1 MQYTIR
7 NTPFVDENGK
17 YFPYLSL
24 KEFIDLCEQD
34 RLDEIKFLSQAW
46 DAAKKG
52 FKSAFGSWDK
62 DEPET
67 TAKTNQAPANVDA
80 QPKDGNP
87 DAITKQNQG
96 LWDKIKAFAVKM
108 KDVVEK
114 ASEMT
119 GISAPLAMAILF
131 AGYMGGFSAIPAAII
146 LYFTRKILMTPILSF
161 AGQAYDTAIDAAR
174 QEMGRNKAKRM
185 ATQDSAPQD
194 FSSKQQII
202 SGPASKPQW
211 ATASANEWVFK
222 KDFQNYN
229 LYKFAKANGFVE
241 GTFNEWIA
249 NPDYNLLNDGKILD
263 YLFGKAGSAAGHV
276 AGFVTSSAKKVG
288 KFLTKSIG
296 SAMQWVWKWK
306 VPIGKFLFLM
316 AIGVLVG
323 GTITKLTAPIINDA
337 IGSVKS
343 AISMGVKVPPQEV
356 AALEKMAQNAG
367 MDSAVSGKQAAASA
381 GMPPE
386 GWQNPDAT
394 DAAGAAQR
402 AVDAKQALAQGKD
415 IVDTLAAKYGNLK
428 NRFLDIMRDM
438 SNPDKDAVAVM
449 NAAQSKA
456 DFNAAYEKAASMG
469 SSYLRKFSDALEK
482 ISQQTGKEI
491 PDIDVSMM
499 APDGSTI
506 DQFGNIIAAKADVT
520 SSQAQEFIN
529 TLAEKGKESV
539 SSLYKKSIEI
549 LDRIQNPPQPQGSTV
564 GALTQLGLKNKDA
577 LEGAGKGLADWAAE
591 TKKVISSAV
600 EKIADKGVET
610 TTEKINMLNGHMD
623 TIINKH
629 DALAKLEKLLNQ
641 SYKDQNFE
649 VMNRIMQV
657 LKDKYGLEDVPANFN
672 GYWNMNIEI
681 DKIKDGF
688 ANIAGLLQK
697 AKERAETHLDQL
709 QTGVRSL
716 K

>member
-1 MQYTIR
+1 
-7 NTPFVDENGK
+7 
-17 YFPYLSL
+17 
-24 KEFIDLCEQD
+24 
-34 RLDEIKFLSQAW
+34 
-46 DAAKKG
+46 
-52 FKSAFGSWDK
+52 
-62 DEPET
+62 
-67 TAKTNQAPANVDA
+67 
-80 QPKDGNP
+80 
-87 DAITKQNQG
+87 
-96 LWDKIKAFAVKM
+96 M